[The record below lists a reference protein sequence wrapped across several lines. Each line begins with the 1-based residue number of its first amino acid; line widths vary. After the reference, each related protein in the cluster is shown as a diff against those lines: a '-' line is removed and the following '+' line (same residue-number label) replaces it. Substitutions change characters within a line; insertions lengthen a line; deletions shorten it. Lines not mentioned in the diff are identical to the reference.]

1 MKINEDY
8 SAVSMFGEH
17 LCKILDT
24 NMEKQMN

>member
-8 SAVSMFGEH
+8 GALLMFGEH
-17 LCKILDT
+17 VCRILDT